1 MACTTAA
8 RTTLGLFTVMLGAD
22 EECRM
27 NCVRRSRYAG
37 RREIMALATLQ
48 LRHACVPVGDLQPC
62 LHHVS
67 FNADQLP
74 HLSATTHQHLAAT
87 SVYQ

>member
-1 MACTTAA
+1 
-8 RTTLGLFTVMLGAD
+8 
-22 EECRM
+22 
-27 NCVRRSRYAG
+27 
-37 RREIMALATLQ
+37 MALATLQ